1 MHHAILSGVEM
12 SAGPGS
18 GPIRAISVVADRLA
32 NVRGRR
38 FVGRANELRL
48 FRAALDTAEPPYVV
62 LHVHGPG
69 GIGKTTLIQQFARL
83 AREANR
89 AVVRLDMRDVESTPD
104 VFRAALCH
112 AMDIEPCP
120 AQDLAAR
127 WPRDGVLIVDT
138 YEPLSP
144 LDAWLRD
151 VFIPHLPG
159 RALVVIAGRT
169 PPATAWSTD
178 VEWAPLTRIVA
189 LRNLQPDESRAYL
202 ALRGVDEPRQD
213 EILASTYGHPL
224 ALSLAAD
231 AVMRDGGQPTFDL
244 GHEPDLVR
252 TLLQRFIEQPPS
264 LQHRVALYACATV
277 PFLTESLLAAALESD
292 DTHGLFEWLGTL
304 SFIESGPQGL
314 VPHDLAREVLYADSR
329 WRSPDLRQALNA
341 RLLGHLYERFQKAHG
356 LDQQRIWFEIIYVQR
371 YNPGLRPYFAW
382 TSFAT
387 AYAEPARPGDE
398 PAILAMTARHEGE
411 ESAAIARYWLRR
423 QPQAFLAFRDLAGD
437 LLGYAAMLRLEG
449 ATDEDRRVDPA
460 TERLCAF
467 VEKHAPAR
475 QGEEIASVRFW
486 MARDDYQSNP
496 ATMNVLAANASL
508 YWTSHPRMAWCFSAA
523 ADTAHFELMFTSI
536 HLWRTP
542 EADFDVGGRRYGM
555 FGHDWRVEPVAQW
568 MMAKVERA
576 SQYDL
581 VTSVEPAQPLL
592 VLSEADFADAVR
604 RALRDYGRRDELS
617 RNPLLRTRL
626 LFGHAD
632 AAALQALL
640 ADAACALNATPKDRK
655 AYRAIWHTYMEPM
668 ATQEQVAEQLGL
680 PFNTY
685 RYQLTRG
692 TQEVT
697 QWLWLREIGAT

>member
-1 MHHAILSGVEM
+1 M
-12 SAGPGS
+12 SAAPGS
-18 GPIRAISVVADRLA
+18 PATRATSVVADRLA
-32 NVRGRR
+32 IARGRR
-38 FVGRANELRL
+38 FVGRAHELEL
-48 FRAALDTAEPPYVV
+48 FRAALAAAEPPYVV
-62 LHVHGPG
+62 LHVYGPG
-69 GIGKTTLIQQFARL
+69 GIGKTTLVQQFACL
-83 AREANR
+83 GHDAGR
-89 AVVRLDMRDVESTPD
+89 AVVRLDMRDVESAPAI
-104 VFRAALCH
+104 VCAALCH
-112 AMDIEPCP
+112 ATGIDPCP
-120 AQDLAAR
+120 ARDLAAR
-127 WPRDGVLIVDT
+127 WPRDGVLIIDS
-138 YEPLSP
+138 YEPVASLE
-144 LDAWLRD
+144 AWLRD
-151 VFIPHLPG
+151 VFIPRLPG

-169 PPATAWSTD
+169 APATAWSTD

-189 LRNLQPDESRAYL
+189 LRNLQPEESRTYL
-202 ALRGVDEPRQD
+202 ALRGVDAPRQL
-213 EILASTYGHPL
+213 EILARTYGHPL

-231 AVMRDGGQPTFDL
+231 AVTREGGHSTFDF

-252 TLLQRFIEQPPS
+252 TLLQKFIEQPPS

-292 DTHGLFEWLGTL
+292 NTHALFEWLGTL

-329 WRSPDLRQALNA
+329 WRSPDLRHALNA
-341 RLLGHLYERFQKAHG
+341 RLLAHLYERFQKAHG

-382 TSFAT
+382 TSFPT
-387 AYAEPARPGDE
+387 AYAEPAKPGDE
-398 PAILAMTARHEGE
+398 PAILAMTARHEGA

-449 ATDEDRRVDPA
+449 ATDEDRRADPA
-460 TERLCAF
+460 TARLCTF
-467 VEKHAPAR
+467 VENHAPAR
-475 QGEEIASVRFW
+475 QGEEIANVRFW

-508 YWTSHPRMAWCFSAA
+508 YWTSHPRLAWCFSAVH
-523 ADTAHFELMFTSI
+523 DSAHFETMFTGI
-536 HLWRTP
+536 HLWRTA

-576 SQYDL
+576 SQYEL
-581 VTSVEPAQPLL
+581 ATPVEPAQPLL
-592 VLSEADFADAVR
+592 VLAEADFADAVR

-626 LFGHAD
+626 LFGRAD
-632 AAALQALL
+632 PGALQALL
-640 ADAACALNATPKDRK
+640 ADAARALNATPKDRK
-655 AYRAIWHTYMEPM
+655 GYRAIWHTYIEPA
-668 ATQEQVAEQLGL
+668 ATQEQVAEQLGV

-685 RYQLTRG
+685 RYQLARG
-692 TQEVT
+692 TQAVT
-697 QWLWLREIGAT
+697 QWLWQREIGAA